1 MKISSTATKPDIGN
15 RPRNGVVTVEL
26 AMILPI
32 IFLFFFLSLELASI
46 NFARQTI
53 GFAAYEA
60 ARRATIPGAAEE
72 VGEAEAMRQMNLVG
86 LGKDAS
92 INITIDGPSVTAEI
106 ILPSSGFSWG
116 PIGFFSDYF
125 IRESCTVSRE

>member
-1 MKISSTATKPDIGN
+1 MKIFSTATKPDIGN
-15 RPRNGVVTVEL
+15 PPRNGVVTVEL

-60 ARRATIPGAAEE
+60 ARKATIPGAAEGT
-72 VGEAEAMRQMNLVG
+72 GEAEAMRQMNLVG

-92 INITIDGPSVTAEI
+92 INITFEGPSVTAEI

-116 PIGFFSDYF
+116 PMGFFGDYF